1 MQNEAMVASRK
12 TFINLG
18 GNKDNRKL
26 RINKVSIQFKEV
38 WEQQQKSNKWGDA
51 LINIK
56 AKNKTQCKI
65 SGKPGQLHANQ
76 WN

>member
-38 WEQQQKSNKWGDA
+38 WEQQQKPKGKEKHNAKEKHHTTKGKRKRKEVCNQPENKV
-51 LINIK
+51 
-56 AKNKTQCKI
+56 
-65 SGKPGQLHANQ
+65 
-76 WN
+76 